1 MDVLACRSEG
11 DACKCSSPASTML
24 FHGLLGG
31 EMQGV
36 IYEMGRRAKGD
47 STAISS
53 AIDMGETE
61 TVGKCF
67 IKEGPVKAQ
76 IKR

>member
-1 MDVLACRSEG
+1 MHGLNVRLMEVLACRSEG
-11 DACKCSSPASTML
+11 DACKCSPPVSTML
-24 FHGLLGG
+24 FHGLPGG

-36 IYEMGRRAKGD
+36 IDEMDRRVKGE

-61 TVGKCF
+61 TVGECCS
-67 IKEGPVKAQ
+67 GM
-76 IKR
+76 